1 MPVQEITSEKQFN
14 SVISQTPLVVIDFYA
29 EWCGPCKQIAPNFNT
44 LSNQK
49 ECESVKFFKL
59 NIDTVPEIAKLC
71 KVKSIPTFISFKNG
85 KMYNMVGGANM
96 DNIINMVKHLLAK

>member
-1 MPVQEITSEKQFN
+1 MPVQEITSDKQFN

-29 EWCGPCKQIAPNFNT
+29 EWCGPCKQIAPNFNA

-49 ECESVKFFKL
+49 ECEAVKFFKL

-85 KMYNMVGGANM
+85 KLYNTVNGANM
-96 DNIINMVKHLLAK
+96 DNIVNMVKHLLAK